1 MKQFE
6 TGWPKTFYEP
16 LSNKVVTMSV
26 TKKRIKLGSADCV
39 NTNLFYSRVM
49 GLMSSRDI
57 DLTDVFSHEPKCHLR
72 CLKIEDNEVK
82 TTLKRKLQV
91 EQSPR
96 TLSTPE
102 TIVVDGC
109 AILWIMQWPKHGT
122 VQQDYVNN
130 ALEYIFGN
138 LQHSDVNIICD
149 RYYEYSINSSTKTS
163 RTVQASRRH
172 WLTPSTPLPAQ
183 NVVLTVKEN
192 KQQIIDTIC
201 EQITVEERENPRSN
215 NEA

>member
-1 MKQFE
+1 MKQFD

-16 LSNKVVTMSV
+16 LSHKVVTICLSPRNV
-26 TKKRIKLGSADCV
+26 SSWDQRIV
-39 NTNLFYSRVM
+39 NTNLIYSRVM
-49 GLMSSRDI
+49 GLMSSRDV
-57 DLTDVFSHEPKCHLR
+57 DLTDVFSHEPKCQLR

-172 WLTPSTPLPAQ
+172 RLTPSTPLPAQ

-201 EQITVEERENPRSN
+201 EQITVGERENPRSN

>member
-49 GLMSSRDI
+49 GLMSSRDV
-57 DLTDVFSHEPKCHLR
+57 DLTDVFSHEPKCQLR

-109 AILWIMQWPKHGT
+109 AILWIMHWPKHGT
-122 VQQDYVNN
+122 VQQDYVNI

-149 RYYEYSINSSTKTS
+149 RYYEYSINSST
-163 RTVQASRRH
+163 
-172 WLTPSTPLPAQ
+172 
-183 NVVLTVKEN
+183 
-192 KQQIIDTIC
+192 
-201 EQITVEERENPRSN
+201 
-215 NEA
+215 

>member
-1 MKQFE
+1 
-6 TGWPKTFYEP
+6 
-16 LSNKVVTMSV
+16 MSV
-26 TKKRIKLGSADCV
+26 TKKRIKLGSADCFD
-39 NTNLFYSRVM
+39 TNLIYSRVM
-49 GLMSSRDI
+49 GLMSSRDV
-57 DLTDVFSHEPKCHLR
+57 DLTDVFSHEPKCQLR
-72 CLKIEDNEVK
+72 CLKIEENEVK

-138 LQHSDVNIICD
+138 LQHTDVNIICD

-172 WLTPSTPLPAQ
+172 RLTPSTPLPAQ

-192 KQQIIDTIC
+192 TQQIIDTIC
-201 EQITVEERENPRSN
+201 EQITVGKRENPRSN

>member
-39 NTNLFYSRVM
+39 DTNLIYSRVM
-49 GLMSSRDI
+49 GLMSSRDV
-57 DLTDVFSHEPKCHLR
+57 DLTDVFSYEPKCQLR

-91 EQSPR
+91 EESPR

-109 AILWIMQWPKHGT
+109 AILWVMQWPKHGT

-172 WLTPSTPLPAQ
+172 RQTPSTPLPAQ

-201 EQITVEERENPRSN
+201 EQITVGERENPRSN

>member
-1 MKQFE
+1 
-6 TGWPKTFYEP
+6 
-16 LSNKVVTMSV
+16 
-26 TKKRIKLGSADCV
+26 
-39 NTNLFYSRVM
+39 
-49 GLMSSRDI
+49 
-57 DLTDVFSHEPKCHLR
+57 
-72 CLKIEDNEVK
+72 
-82 TTLKRKLQV
+82 
-91 EQSPR
+91 
-96 TLSTPE
+96 
-102 TIVVDGC
+102 
-109 AILWIMQWPKHGT
+109 MQWPKHGT

-138 LQHSDVNIICD
+138 LQHSDVNIIICD

-172 WLTPSTPLPAQ
+172 RLTPSTPLPAQ

-201 EQITVEERENPRSN
+201 EQITVGERENPLSN